1 MDTRFSK
8 YAAFFGRSP
17 DFVRDPPPGAPQ
29 ISVGRFPPISAGL
42 FRRLFTPVRDRF
54 VYITHG
60 MSATPMRVPAEVA
73 RLYPA
78 KIELI
83 AYCREAYIGA
93 QDGQDMVSACLQA
106 LAVVP
111 FEMDIF
117 FGPMHTAAMEE
128 SFGPNPEMTAFFFAV
143 PDGVEMRRLCSCT
156 PAAELVVSVM
166 PITSSER
173 AYAVERGPE
182 PLLDLFVKQRV
193 PNFFDPF
200 RKSVVQSG

>member
-1 MDTRFSK
+1 MSFRMIIDIQQLAKGNWQSGKDNTMQEQDTQNCVIDLAPQEQRIYGHAIFEICSILRTVAGFCSRPATWRSADFS
-8 YAAFFGRSP
+8 RPLSP
-17 DFVRDPPPGAPQ
+17 D
-29 ISVGRFPPISAGL
+29 IGRTFS
-42 FRRLFTPVRDRF
+42 TPVRDRF

-117 FGPMHTAAMEE
+117 FGPMHTAAMEG

-156 PAAELVVSVM
+156 PAAEL
-166 PITSSER
+166 
-173 AYAVERGPE
+173 
-182 PLLDLFVKQRV
+182 
-193 PNFFDPF
+193 
-200 RKSVVQSG
+200 